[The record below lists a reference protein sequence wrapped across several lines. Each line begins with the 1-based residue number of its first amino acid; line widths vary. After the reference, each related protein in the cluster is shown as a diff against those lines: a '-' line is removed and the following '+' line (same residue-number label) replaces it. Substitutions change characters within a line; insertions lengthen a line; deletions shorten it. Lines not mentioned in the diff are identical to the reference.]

1 MSYTKMIVIVLMCAV
16 FQDGIQAAHMT
27 RTGLTY
33 ARTRINPNNLHHAGL
48 LKSPKK
54 IGRLATG
61 KDSTVNPIKPVVTTP
76 LHTNSKSASKDAL
89 RLLLVKHKENLM
101 NMTAIIASLNID
113 GLDLTDL
120 LTLKD
125 ALRSDPFTIAFATK
139 LKIIIAKQ
147 KLPKLKSQS

>member
-1 MSYTKMIVIVLMCAV
+1 MCAV
-16 FQDGIQAAHMT
+16 FQNAIQAAHMT

-33 ARTRINPNNLHHAGL
+33 ARTRINPNSLYHPGL
-48 LKSPKK
+48 LKPPKK
-54 IGRLATG
+54 IGRLPIG
-61 KDSTVNPIKPVVTTP
+61 KDSTASPIKTVTTTTP
-76 LHTNSKSASKDAL
+76 LHKNSKLASEDAL
-89 RLLLVKHKENLM
+89 RFLAKHKENLM
-101 NMTAIIASLNID
+101 NMTAIVASLNLE

-147 KLPKLKSQS
+147 KLRNLRSKP